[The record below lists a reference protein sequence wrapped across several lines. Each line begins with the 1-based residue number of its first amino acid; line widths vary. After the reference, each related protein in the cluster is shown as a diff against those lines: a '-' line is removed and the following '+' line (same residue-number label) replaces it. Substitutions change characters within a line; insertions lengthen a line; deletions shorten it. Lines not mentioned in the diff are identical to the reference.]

1 MASLRRGTLMVRGGN
16 DGTIHVGMDAR
27 SGFAALLGPAPPCAA
42 QPPVPPSTMPPGI
55 NPLAGQRGEQ
65 PILPRPMASP
75 VGPGVGQGRPELPP
89 ALPMPPATLA
99 PARGTTGMRT
109 SPLATPLNL
118 KAAPLESTDLRFP
131 INLATAL
138 RLSDARPLIVAAA
151 QAGVW
156 VAEARAHAG
165 QGPLGPD
172 AQHRLRLYPPR
183 RRRPGLQQG
192 HHDRAQRELLL
203 RWCWHVGDHLHDR
216 RHLPAPGRA
225 AVLNAR
231 QWDIQSAKNDALYM
245 TANAY
250 FTRPPVPGHVYR
262 RPLLRRAGP

>member
-1 MASLRRGTLMVRGGN
+1 ME
-16 DGTIHVGMDAR
+16 R
-27 SGFAALLGPAPPCAA
+27 STWAWMPVAALLLSSVHAPPCAA

-99 PARGTTGMRT
+99 PVRGTTGMRT

-118 KAAPLESTDLRFP
+118 KAAPLESTDVRFP

-151 QAGVW
+151 QASVW
-156 VAEARAHAG
+156 VAEAELTRAKVLWVPTLNIGFDYIRHDG
-165 QGPLGPD
+165 GGPD
-172 AQHRLRLYPPR
+172 FNKGIMTAPSVNFFY
-183 RRRPGLQQG
+183 GG
-192 HHDRAQRELLL
+192 A
-203 RWCWHVGDHLHDR
+203 CG
-216 RHLPAPGRA
+216 PALGIISTTDAIFQPLVARQ
-225 AVLNAR
+225 VLNSR
-231 QWDIQSAKNDALYM
+231 HWDIQSAKNDALLRDRRRLLPG
-245 TANAY
+245 A
-250 FTRPPVPGHVYR
+250 PVPGDVR
-262 RPLLRRAGP
+262 RRRSTASSGGTTWSSGSRI